1 MLTSLL
7 TQLLGKVAEA
17 MLTHAKACNLPLCM
31 CFSQLCWCMCFGLA
45 EHLLIHLGLMWV
57 SSLMSVGE
65 TRWNNRHHRSKMGVQ
80 LCISI
85 TRSCH
90 HNLVSPLP
98 SPLGLGILLAG

>member
-17 MLTHAKACNLPLCM
+17 MLTHAKACNLPLRKF
-31 CFSQLCWCMCFGLA
+31 FSQLCWCMCFGG
-45 EHLLIHLGLMWV
+45 EHWLIHLGLMWV
-57 SSLMSVGE
+57 SCLTSVGE
-65 TRWNNRHHRSKMGVQ
+65 TRWSNKHHRSKMGVQ

-85 TRSCH
+85 TFSCH